1 MSSTRSSESTHDTR
15 QWFHII
21 LTTYGAWLPG
31 DLRGFRTRHHREHV
45 EGDYHDP
52 PPREL
57 YAARRQ
63 RSETLLKQPPV
74 TLPTRLRPVVGRA
87 IRNKLRSLGA
97 DVLCLAVA
105 GRHVHIQTKMPP
117 TETRQWAGRAK
128 KRATLELR
136 EHGWQGKVW
145 AARGK
150 FVSILSSEHQERVY
164 QYILQHRAEGAW
176 VWSAL
181 D

>member
-87 IRNKLRSLGA
+87 LRNKLRSLGA
-97 DVLCLAVA
+97 DVLCLAV
-105 GRHVHIQTKMPP
+105 
-117 TETRQWAGRAK
+117 AGRAK